1 MKIQDAAKIIIDIP
15 GDADRLVKAAMMAKL
30 TVVLPLAEDGAA
42 MRNCGKCL
50 LIKKICFFNDEGA
63 KLQIKNNYLL
73 EVKFENSQTP
83 ANIQ

>member
-1 MKIQDAAKIIIDIP
+1 MKGWTHIP
-15 GDADRLVKAAMMAKL
+15 RLVKAAMMAKL

-50 LIKKICFFNDEGA
+50 LMKKKCFFNDEGA
-63 KLQIKNNYLL
+63 KLQIKNNYLRK
-73 EVKFENSQTP
+73 VKFENSQTP